1 MKRPMYLSF
10 QRGLC
15 FRARPRGHKC
25 LWTLLVD
32 AGFGDLPSMAGVVG
46 LVGPIKLTEMGHL
59 QKVGLLGPH
68 SVVGHVR
75 GPDPSTL
82 ENCARRIPR
91 ILGNSEGI
99 SQNNLKGVVTKPSPR
114 KP

>member
-59 QKVGLLGPH
+59 QKVGLLGRL
-68 SVVGHVR
+68 VVVVWGWSR
-75 GPDPSTL
+75 
-82 ENCARRIPR
+82 ARPR
-91 ILGNSEGI
+91 SQHAGKLRPPN
-99 SQNNLKGVVTKPSPR
+99 SQNPGEFRRNFSE
-114 KP
+114 